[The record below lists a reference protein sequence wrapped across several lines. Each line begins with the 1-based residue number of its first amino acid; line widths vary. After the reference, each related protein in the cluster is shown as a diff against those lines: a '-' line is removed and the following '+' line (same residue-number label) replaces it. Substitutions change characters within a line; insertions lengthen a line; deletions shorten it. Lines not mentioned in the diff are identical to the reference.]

1 MLLAGV
7 ESFALNYRIGANAG
21 VRKRLRMIAEHS
33 DSIHHYFSNI
43 ETIKSMLVHSNI
55 LDTTAAHDHSSTM
68 MVSDAVFAAP
78 PPAGSSLA
86 AAPSA
91 SPSSPY
97 TRVDNTGVI
106 GGIADVIEKGI
117 DKGHAILQNFGIQNS
132 YGFSIILF
140 TCLIKVATL
149 PLTAAQLE
157 STSKMQLIAP
167 AQKVIQE
174 KYADNE
180 QAKNL
185 LIAQLFQQANVNPLA
200 GCFPALVQIPVFLS
214 LYRALTNLIAQ
225 NKLDESFLWIPD
237 LQGPVY
243 ANANGASNNWLSSI
257 FTSGGAEPVLGW
269 HDTLAFLTIP
279 VILFISQ
286 TISQKALTPDR
297 DPSKPMTEQEEMSQ
311 GVIKNLPFI
320 VAFFSLNVPAGLGIY
335 WISNNIITTAINISL
350 KAKFAD
356 VGVPSGVKELL
367 DQVNDGTVDID
378 SMMATSPTFPASN
391 PFMNNNSAQDSA
403 SNIIDAEIID
413 DDSNSLADKDKD
425 TDERINE
432 IAASDGLS
440 LKERAD
446 KAMADAIAR
455 AKEEKAR

>member
-1 MLLAGV
+1 M
-7 ESFALNYRIGANAG
+7 
-21 VRKRLRMIAEHS
+21 
-33 DSIHHYFSNI
+33 
-43 ETIKSMLVHSNI
+43 
-55 LDTTAAHDHSSTM
+55 
-68 MVSDAVFAAP
+68 
-78 PPAGSSLA
+78 
-86 AAPSA
+86 
-91 SPSSPY
+91 
-97 TRVDNTGVI
+97 
-106 GGIADVIEKGI
+106 
-117 DKGHAILQNFGIQNS
+117 
-132 YGFSIILF
+132 
-140 TCLIKVATL
+140 
-149 PLTAAQLE
+149 TAAQLE